1 MKTSSRR
8 PGASGPAT
16 THRALAFI
24 SAVAVVLGILAGF
37 IAPAL
42 RHLIA
47 FVTNL
52 AFYGRLSTALV
63 SPADNHLG
71 LAVILVPVVGGVL
84 VGLMA
89 RFGSKAIRG
98 HGIPEAMEQVLE
110 NNSRIP
116 ARITYLKPISAA
128 IAIGTGGPF
137 GAEGPIIATG
147 GAVGSAAGQL
157 LSTTGAERKT
167 LLAAGAAAGMA
178 ATFGCPIS
186 AILLAIELLL
196 FEFRARSI
204 IPVALASAVAA
215 GIRVH
220 FDGSAAMFGMPDV
233 GAASL
238 GSLVLY
244 GAVGLIV
251 GVASVGVTR
260 GVYWIEDMFERL
272 PLHWMWWPALGA
284 VAVGVVGY
292 FAPRTLGVGYNNIT
306 DMISNR
312 LPVEVMAVLCAM
324 KFVSWSISLGS
335 GTSGGTL
342 APLMT
347 IGAGAG
353 GLVGAFLLHLIPAS
367 GGDLRMAAVV
377 GMAAMF
383 AGASR
388 ALLATIVFAFE
399 TTHQSNC
406 LLPVLIGSTLA
417 VSVARLLMQNSIMT
431 EKIARRGLRIP
442 QDYDADAFERTTIAA
457 IMDPNIRTLSAT
469 ASVAELAD
477 LIARHDPAISA
488 YQGWPLVD
496 ASGQLAGIIT
506 RSDLIRA
513 IDRTGGR
520 EMLLIEAGNS
530 AVVTAYPDETVLDG
544 VARMLSHNIGRLPVV
559 SRDNPREL
567 VGYVSRTSLLSAKLA
582 PLRHETVREAG
593 WYRSWKR
600 VRRRPV

>member
-1 MKTSSRR
+1 MTPLSHR
-8 PGASGPAT
+8 PISTGPAT
-16 THRALAFI
+16 SHHSLAFV
-24 SAVAVVLGILAGF
+24 STVAVVLGILAGF

-47 FVTNL
+47 LVTNL
-52 AFYGRLSTALV
+52 AFYGRLSSELV

-71 LAVILVPVVGGVL
+71 LVVILVPVVGGVI
-84 VGLMA
+84 VGVMA

-98 HGIPEAMEQVLE
+98 HGIPEAMEQVLV

-116 ARITYLKPISAA
+116 ARITFLKPISAA

-147 GAVGSAAGQL
+147 GAVGSVAGQL

-186 AILLAIELLL
+186 AVLLAIELLL

-204 IPVALASAVAA
+204 IPVALASAVGAA
-215 GIRVH
+215 MRIH
-220 FDGSAAMFGMPDV
+220 FDGSAPMFAMPDV
-233 GAASL
+233 GPSTL
-238 GSLVLY
+238 GSLALY
-244 GAVGLIV
+244 ALVGLVV

-260 GVYWIEDMFERL
+260 SVYWAEDLFELL
-272 PLHWMWWPALGA
+272 PIHWMWWPALGA

-292 FAPRTLGVGYNNIT
+292 CTPRTLGVGYNNIT
-306 DMISNR
+306 DIISNR
-312 LPVEVMAVLCAM
+312 LPLDLIAVLCAM
-324 KFVSWSISLGS
+324 KLVSWCISLGS

-353 GLVGAFLLHLIPAS
+353 GLVGALLLHLIPAS
-367 GGDLRMAAVV
+367 GVDLRMAALV

-388 ALLATIVFAFE
+388 ALLATIIFAFE

-406 LLPVLIGSTLA
+406 LLAVLIGSTLA
-417 VSVARLLMQNSIMT
+417 VFVARLLMQNSIMT
-431 EKIARRGLRIP
+431 EKIARRGLNIP
-442 QDYDADAFERTTIAA
+442 QDYDADAFERTKVST
-457 IMDPNIRTLSAT
+457 IMDTKIKTLAASV
-469 ASVAELAD
+469 SVAELAD
-477 LIARHDPAISA
+477 LLARHDPETSA
-488 YQGWPLVD
+488 HQGWPLVD
-496 ASGQLAGIIT
+496 ASGHLAGIVT
-506 RSDLIRA
+506 RSDLIWA

-520 EMLLIEAGNS
+520 DMPLIEAGNS
-530 AVVTAYPDETVLDG
+530 AVVTAYPDESVLDG
-544 VARMLSHNIGRLPVV
+544 VARMLTHNIGRLPVV
-559 SRDNPREL
+559 SRDDPTKL
-567 VGYVSRTSLLSAKLA
+567 IGYLSRTSLLSARLA
-582 PLRHETVREAG
+582 SIKEETVRDAG
-593 WYRSWKR
+593 WYSAWKR
-600 VRRRPV
+600 

>member
-1 MKTSSRR
+1 
-8 PGASGPAT
+8 
-16 THRALAFI
+16 
-24 SAVAVVLGILAGF
+24 
-37 IAPAL
+37 
-42 RHLIA
+42 
-47 FVTNL
+47 
-52 AFYGRLSTALV
+52 
-63 SPADNHLG
+63 
-71 LAVILVPVVGGVL
+71 
-84 VGLMA
+84 
-89 RFGSKAIRG
+89 
-98 HGIPEAMEQVLE
+98 
-110 NNSRIP
+110 
-116 ARITYLKPISAA
+116 
-128 IAIGTGGPF
+128 
-137 GAEGPIIATG
+137 
-147 GAVGSAAGQL
+147 
-157 LSTTGAERKT
+157 
-167 LLAAGAAAGMA
+167 
-178 ATFGCPIS
+178 
-186 AILLAIELLL
+186 
-196 FEFRARSI
+196 
-204 IPVALASAVAA
+204 
-215 GIRVH
+215 
-220 FDGSAAMFGMPDV
+220 
-233 GAASL
+233 
-238 GSLVLY
+238 
-244 GAVGLIV
+244 
-251 GVASVGVTR
+251 
-260 GVYWIEDMFERL
+260 
-272 PLHWMWWPALGA
+272 MWWPALGA

-567 VGYVSRTSLLSAKLA
+567 VGCVSRTSLLSAKLA